1 MGLMS
6 AAIAAGEIGGGNVSD
21 DLDGDTVKAI
31 LFALMAACGI
41 TVVLVLRTVRK
52 QSVRFLLVGVLL
64 AAGIGLY
71 IERRQLDD
79 CADQCTCRLF
89 GKDVNVSGSGAFCA
103 DRDESG

>member
-1 MGLMS
+1 V
-6 AAIAAGEIGGGNVSD
+6 IV
-21 DLDGDTVKAI
+21 
-31 LFALMAACGI
+31 GI
-41 TVVLVLRTVRK
+41 
-52 QSVRFLLVGVLL
+52 LL

-89 GKDVNVSGSGAFCA
+89 GKDVNVNGSGAFCA